1 MKQLVLSF
9 FSVVKTWKR
18 NNYAMNTNITVE
30 QVFVF
35 ANLILRIYLF

>member
-9 FSVVKTWKR
+9 FSVVKTCNR

-30 QVFVF
+30 QIFVV